1 MAVPMRLQCKSV
13 LWRTPQPILQIVRSM
28 FGGSIAY
35 DPCADS
41 GNWTQ
46 ADVFRTSGG
55 LDDEWDDRT
64 FVNPPYNDDNL
75 APWARKCYEQAQ
87 RGIRIVFL
95 CPANRM
101 GNNYYQDDLLGSPD
115 MNALCF
121 VRGRVPFVDT
131 DGNPQPQ
138 NPYDTAIFGFGN
150 APWSMLRM
158 LGRTMVR

>member
-55 LDDEWDDRT
+55 LDDEWGDRT

-75 APWARKCYEQAQ
+75 VPWARKCYEQAQ
-87 RGIRIVFL
+87 RGS
-95 CPANRM
+95 
-101 GNNYYQDDLLGSPD
+101 GSSSCVLPTGW
-115 MNALCF
+115 
-121 VRGRVPFVDT
+121 VT
-131 DGNPQPQ
+131 
-138 NPYDTAIFGFGN
+138 TTT
-150 APWSMLRM
+150 
-158 LGRTMVR
+158 RTTCSDRPT